1 MESAKLAKVEG
12 EELKKKKK
20 SPITRVLLYLA
31 RAVIKMAYLFVPCK
45 SCN

>member
-12 EELKKKKK
+12 EELKKK
-20 SPITRVLLYLA
+20 SPITRVL
-31 RAVIKMAYLFVPCK
+31 PCK